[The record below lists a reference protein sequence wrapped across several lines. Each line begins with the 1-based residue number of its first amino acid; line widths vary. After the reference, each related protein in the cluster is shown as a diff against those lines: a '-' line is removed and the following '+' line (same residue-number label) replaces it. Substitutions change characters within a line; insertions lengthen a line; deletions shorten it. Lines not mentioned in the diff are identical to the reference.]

1 MTMIELI
8 IHAVLLPT
16 IIALIVFLLPRW
28 PWSVDI
34 GRRINVWT
42 AAPAISM
49 ATILSLYAVEGP
61 EIWNLT
67 QKWYSLWICAL
78 ILGIGAMIASITSG
92 QAWGK
97 IERVRHVEESLIL
110 ACSSGLAIFFLKMPN
125 IDGAI
130 HRLCLAIGIS
140 VAVLLLAKPSNRAP
154 IILPFTICFVLCI
167 LAVFLIVSGSLKM
180 ALIASS
186 ISMTAG
192 ICAILTL
199 LGRGFS
205 GGPSFSMAGITI
217 TFAIA
222 LYGMSYHN
230 NSNVPYAFWWIV
242 ALTPLLLYFASW
254 FRSRIAMRVG
264 FVAILVVCIPLTIF
278 AIRKV

>member
-8 IHAVLLPT
+8 IHAVLFPAIL
-16 IIALIVFLLPRW
+16 ALIIFLLPRW

-34 GRRINVWT
+34 GQRINVWT

-140 VAVLLLAKPSNRAP
+140 VAVLLLVKPSNRAP
-154 IILPFTICFVLCI
+154 IILPFSICFVLCI

-230 NSNVPYAFWWIV
+230 NSNLPKAFWWIV

-278 AIRKV
+278 AIRNV